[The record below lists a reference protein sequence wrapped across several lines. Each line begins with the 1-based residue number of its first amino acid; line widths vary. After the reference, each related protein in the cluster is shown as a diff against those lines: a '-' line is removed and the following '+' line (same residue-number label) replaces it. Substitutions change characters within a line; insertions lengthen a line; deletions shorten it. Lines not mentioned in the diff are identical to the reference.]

1 MRIGPATITMLSLVV
16 LVVACAG
23 LYQLYQGVLLKRAMI
38 AQSAADDAER
48 RARRARARADVRL
61 RRTRRGQRLAVRLQ
75 AAGVGLTVV
84 DFMAICVGA
93 AVATYLLVRLV
104 LPPLFSILAS
114 AAGVAACF
122 SWLRRKQDERRE
134 AFIRQLPEVAR
145 TLSNAAAAG
154 LALRTAVPMAAD
166 ELTEPAKTELRRT
179 ADAIAIGQSLEDAL
193 HELEERMP
201 SRELAVLVTTLVIQS
216 RAGGALVS
224 ALRSISETLDA
235 RKELRREVQTVMSGE
250 VFTSYIAA
258 LLGVVSLLLLNALNP
273 KVLDEM
279 LTRPIGIAALAIS
292 GSLYLIGF
300 LLIRRMT
307 RIEV

>member
-1 MRIGPATITMLSLVV
+1 MTIGPGTIKLLALFV

-48 RARRARARADVRL
+48 RARQARARMDVRL

-75 AAGVGLTVV
+75 AAGVGLSVV
-84 DFMAICVGA
+84 DFVGIAAGA
-93 AVATYLLVRLV
+93 AVATYLLSRAF
-104 LPPLFSILAS
+104 LPPLFSLLA
-114 AAGVAACF
+114 AAGAVGGCF
-122 SWLRRKQDERRE
+122 GWLRRKQDGRRE

-145 TLSNAAAAG
+145 VLSNAASAG

-179 ADAIAIGQSLEDAL
+179 ADAMAVGQSLEDAL
-193 HELEERMP
+193 HELEDRMP
-201 SRELAVLVTTLVIQS
+201 SRELAVLVTTLVIQA

-224 ALRSISETLDA
+224 ALRGISETLDA
-235 RKELRREVQTVMSGE
+235 RKELRREVQTVMAGE
-250 VFTSYIAA
+250 VFTGYIAIF
-258 LLGVVSLLLLNALNP
+258 LGIVSLILLNAVDPTVLNKMVTTP
-273 KVLDEM
+273 L
-279 LTRPIGIAALAIS
+279 GIAALIIG

-300 LLIRRMT
+300 LIIRRLT

>member
-1 MRIGPATITMLSLVV
+1 MKVGPATITMLSLVV
-16 LVVACAG
+16 LAIACAG

-48 RARRARARADVRL
+48 RARRARARMDVRL

-75 AAGVGLTVV
+75 AAGVSLSVV
-84 DFMAICVGA
+84 DFVAICAVS
-93 AVATYLLVRLV
+93 AVAAYLLARVI
-104 LPPLFSILAS
+104 LPPLFSIFAG
-114 AAGVAACF
+114 AAAVGVCF

-145 TLSNAAAAG
+145 VLSNAASAG

-201 SRELAVLVTTLVIQS
+201 SRELAVLVTTLVIQA

-235 RKELRREVQTVMSGE
+235 RKELRREIQTVMSGE
-250 VFTSYIAA
+250 VFTSYIAV
-258 LLGVVSLLLLNALNP
+258 LLGVVSLLLLNALSP
-273 KVLDEM
+273 TVLDEM
-279 LTRPIGIAALAIS
+279 VTKPIGLAALTIA
-292 GSLYLIGF
+292 GSLYLVGF
-300 LLIRRMT
+300 LMIRRMT

>member
-1 MRIGPATITMLSLVV
+1 MSIGPGTIKLLALLV

-23 LYQLYQGVLLKRAMI
+23 LYQLYQGVMLKRAMI
-38 AQSAADDAER
+38 EQSAVDDAER
-48 RARRARARADVRL
+48 RARRARARMDVRL

-84 DFMAICVGA
+84 DFVALCAGA
-93 AVATYLLVRLV
+93 AVATYLLVRVV
-104 LPPLFSILAS
+104 LPPLFSIFAS
-114 AAGVAACF
+114 AAGVGVCF

-145 TLSNAAAAG
+145 TLSNAASAG
-154 LALRTAVPMAAD
+154 LALRTAIPMAAD

-179 ADAIAIGQSLEDAL
+179 ADAIGIGQSLEDAL

-279 LTRPIGIAALAIS
+279 LTRPIGLAALVIS

>member
-1 MRIGPATITMLSLVV
+1 MSIGPATITMLVLVV
-16 LVVACAG
+16 LVIACAG

-38 AQSAADDAER
+38 EQSAADDAER
-48 RARRARARADVRL
+48 RARRARARMDVRL

-75 AAGVGLTVV
+75 AAGVNLSVV
-84 DFMAICVGA
+84 DFVAICVAA
-93 AVATYLLVRLV
+93 AVAAYLLARLV
-104 LPPLFSILAS
+104 LPPLFSILAGS
-114 AAGVAACF
+114 AGVAACF

-134 AFIRQLPEVAR
+134 AFVRQLPEVAR
-145 TLSNAAAAG
+145 TLSNAASAG

-179 ADAIAIGQSLEDAL
+179 ADAIAVGQSLEDAL
-193 HELEERMP
+193 HELEDRMP
-201 SRELAVLVTTLVIQS
+201 SRELAVLVTTLVIQA

-235 RKELRREVQTVMSGE
+235 RKELRREVQTVMAGE

-258 LLGVVSLLLLNALNP
+258 LLGVVSLLLLNALSPN
-273 KVLDEM
+273 VLDKM
-279 LTRPIGIAALAIS
+279 LTRPIGIAALTIS
-292 GSLYLIGF
+292 GSLYLVGF